1 MPDQGQDERS
11 AASPSRRKRPPRLV
25 LGPLTGRIYI
35 ATRYRERDN
44 GVIETQEK
52 FDVTNDFLALYEEA
66 TSKFTYTAE
75 GGHKHG

>member
-1 MPDQGQDERS
+1 
-11 AASPSRRKRPPRLV
+11 V

-44 GVIETQEK
+44 GVVETQEK
-52 FDVTNDFLALYEEA
+52 YDVTNDFLALYEEA

>member
-1 MPDQGQDERS
+1 MSDS
-11 AASPSRRKRPPRLV
+11 AASTSRRKCPPRLV

-35 ATRYRERDN
+35 ATRYREKD
-44 GVIETQEK
+44 GGIIETQEK